1 MFFCTN
7 KQCTNYTKPIQL
19 ANWNCLLCFMY
30 IHICT
35 NYTKW
40 IQMLIES
47 YEGCW
52 CFLYIQKLFIVY
64 FSNFT
69 SATTSSSV
77 LLSQLSKISEP
88 VLLKKIQRWIYVI
101 YLSSI
106 NLIYFSFNNYY
117 IFLKC
122 ILWQNEV
129 FKLRVRDSG
138 NTIHFSFL
146 RTQFFPSSQKI
157 TIPKHKKGKEFF
169 L

>member
-1 MFFCTN
+1 MKAADVFCIYKN
-7 KQCTNYTKPIQL
+7 
-19 ANWNCLLCFMY
+19 
-30 IHICT
+30 
-35 NYTKW
+35 
-40 IQMLIES
+40 S
-47 YEGCW
+47 S
-52 CFLYIQKLFIVY
+52 LFTFQI
-64 FSNFT
+64 FT

-129 FKLRVRDSG
+129 FELRVCDLG

-157 TIPKHKKGKEFF
+157 TIPKHTKKEKSFF
-169 L
+169 FSRETKLILPLPLEMSCFIRTGLLFLHVL